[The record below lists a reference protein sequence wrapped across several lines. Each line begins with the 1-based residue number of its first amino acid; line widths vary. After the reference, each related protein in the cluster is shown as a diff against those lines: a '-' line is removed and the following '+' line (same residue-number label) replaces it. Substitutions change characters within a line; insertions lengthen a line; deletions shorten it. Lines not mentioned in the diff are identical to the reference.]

1 VLAITTAY
9 RLTLVLLPPLPPE
22 VAGPA
27 WAVFVARWFE
37 WTLGA
42 TVAEWAAGRLARST
56 WREGSGGP
64 PAAGRIARSPL
75 RIERYNV
82 LII

>member
-1 VLAITTAY
+1 MLAITTAY
-9 RLTLVLLPPLPPE
+9 RLTLVLLPPLPQE

-56 WREGSGGP
+56 
-64 PAAGRIARSPL
+64 
-75 RIERYNV
+75 
-82 LII
+82 

>member
-1 VLAITTAY
+1 MLAITTAY

-56 WREGSGGP
+56 
-64 PAAGRIARSPL
+64 
-75 RIERYNV
+75 
-82 LII
+82 

>member
-1 VLAITTAY
+1 VEAQLYVAYPLVFWLIARVGALRALGAVLAITTDY

-56 WREGSGGP
+56 
-64 PAAGRIARSPL
+64 
-75 RIERYNV
+75 
-82 LII
+82 